1 MSYKSPADAS
11 HPLSKAIIALLIV
24 TLVLAPLFRAGNTPL
39 ASLFLQWLGI
49 VILVVTLW
57 APRAVALSRLEIGI
71 LLLLVLTPILHL
83 IPFPAAFVDAL
94 PGRDL
99 YAAGEALLSLDT
111 APAWKPLSIH
121 PALTVAAG
129 LSLLLP
135 VAVFIGTRSLDSL
148 SLLLVV
154 KILLAVAAGQAILGL
169 VQYGAG
175 QNGAVILTVSGANT
189 GSAVGT
195 YANRNHL
202 AGLLAMLLPLALAL
216 LYYSVGREGPTD
228 STRWGTWR
236 RRAVFLGSKHGNAAL
251 LYGAVALIILVGLVF
266 TRSRMGIAMGM
277 VGLVLTTLLFARRI
291 GGTNTF
297 GLTGTIIAIALSFGI
312 AIGLTPVLDRFSVA
326 SIVED
331 GRVDLFSATL
341 LRIAE
346 LFPFGSGPGT
356 FSSAFPPVQP
366 MLFGGRFPNHAHND
380 YLEWMSDAGLI
391 AVLLILAGIALYLY
405 QWTRVYVRGEWA
417 RSRFIQ
423 AGAGVGLF
431 ALGLHEFVDYNLAIP
446 ANQAVLAFL
455 AGVFFIP
462 PERLD
467 AGSER
472 SRKRRRT
479 PDLEAAPT
487 PRIQSNGPPTDQIEN
502 PFKDA

>member
-11 HPLSKAIIALLIV
+11 HPLYKAIIALLVI

-39 ASLFLQWLGI
+39 ASMFLQWLGI
-49 VILVVTLW
+49 GILVATLW
-57 APRAVALSRLEIGI
+57 APRAVPLSRLEIGI
-71 LLLLVLTPILHL
+71 LLLLAILPFLYL
-83 IPFPAAFVDAL
+83 IPLPAAFVEGL

-121 PALTVAAG
+121 PDLTVAAG

-135 VAVFIGTRSLDSL
+135 VAVFIGTRSLDSR
-148 SLLLVV
+148 SLLLLV
-154 KILLAVAAGQAILGL
+154 KILLGVAAFQAILGL

-175 QNGAVILTVSGANT
+175 QNGAVILTVSGANM

-216 LYYSVGREGPTD
+216 LYYNIGREGPTD

-236 RRAVFLGSKHGNAAL
+236 RRAVFLGSAHGNAAL

-266 TRSRMGIAMGM
+266 TRSRMGIAMGI
-277 VGLVLTTLLFARRI
+277 VGLVVTTLLFARRI

-297 GLTGTIIAIALSFGI
+297 GLTGTIIAIALGFGI
-312 AIGLTPVLDRFSVA
+312 AIGLAPVLDRFSVA
-326 SIVED
+326 GVVED

-380 YLEWMSDAGLI
+380 YLEWISDAGLL
-391 AVLLILAGIALYLY
+391 AVLLTLAGVALYLY
-405 QWTRVYVRGEWA
+405 QWTRVYVRGEWSC
-417 RSRFIQ
+417 SRFIQ
-423 AGAGVGLF
+423 AGAGVGLLV
-431 ALGLHEFVDYNLAIP
+431 LGLHEFVDYNLAIP

-462 PERLD
+462 PEHL
-467 AGSER
+467 ATGSER
-472 SRKRRRT
+472 SRKRRST
-479 PDLEAAPT
+479 PDLEPAPT
-487 PRIQSNGPPTDQIEN
+487 PRIQTAGPPADQIEN

>member
-1 MSYKSPADAS
+1 MQYTNPAS
-11 HPLSKAIIALLIV
+11 SRHPFSKAIIALLIV

-39 ASLFLQWLGI
+39 ASLMLQWLGI
-49 VILVVTLW
+49 VILVGTLW
-57 APRAVALSRLEIGI
+57 TPRAVPLSRVEIGI
-71 LLLLVLTPILHL
+71 LMLVAAVPILYL
-83 IPFPAAFVDAL
+83 IPLPSAFVNGL

-99 YAAGEALLSLDT
+99 YAAGEALLSIDT
-111 APAWKPLSIH
+111 APAWKSLSIH
-121 PALTVAAG
+121 PDLTFSAG

-135 VAVFIGTRSLDSL
+135 VAIFVGTRSLDSRG
-148 SLLLVV
+148 LLLLV
-154 KILLAVAAGQAILGL
+154 KILLAVAAVQAILGL

-175 QNGAVILTVSGANT
+175 QNGAVILTVSGANM

-202 AGLLAMLLPLALAL
+202 AGLLVMILPLALAL
-216 LYYSVGREGPTD
+216 LYYNVGREGSTD
-228 STRWGTWR
+228 STRQSTWR
-236 RRAVFLGSKHGNAAL
+236 RRAVFLGSTHGNAAL
-251 LYGAVALIILVGLVF
+251 LYGVVVLIILVGVVF
-266 TRSRMGIAMGM
+266 TRSRMGIAMGII
-277 VGLVLTTLLFARRI
+277 GLIMTTLLFSRRI

-297 GLTGTIIAIALSFGI
+297 GLTGTIVAVALSFGI
-312 AIGLTPVLDRFSVA
+312 AIGLAPVLDRFSV
-326 SIVED
+326 SDVVED
-331 GRVDLFSATL
+331 GRVELFSATL

-380 YLEWMSDAGLI
+380 YLEWISDAGLI
-391 AVLLILAGIALYLY
+391 AVLLILAGIAVYLY
-405 QWTRVYVRGEWA
+405 QWTRVYLRGGWP

-423 AGAGVGLF
+423 AGAGVGLLV
-431 ALGLHEFVDYNLAIP
+431 LGLHEFVDYNLAIP

-467 AGSER
+467 SASEHR
-472 SRKRRRT
+472 SKRRRT
-479 PDLEAAPT
+479 PDLEPTPT
-487 PRIQSNGPPTDQIEN
+487 PRIQATGLPTDQIEN